1 MRKDE
6 IPSQLVILTNLVK
19 TLGQILNLI
28 LPLARY
34 LLLAG
39 IGGVL
44 VSCQTIGYYRQ
55 AVVGHFEILSKCR
68 SNSSVIADPASD
80 PALRRQLE
88 LVNRICRFAS
98 ERLSLPSKSS
108 YGKYADIG
116 RDHLV
121 WVIYAAPEFSLKP
134 KTWFYPAIGKM
145 DYRGYFRE
153 VDARAFAS
161 ELESEGND
169 VFIGDVDAYSTLG
182 WFHDP
187 ILNTFVNYPDID
199 LAETIFHELTHR
211 KIFRSGDTVFNESLA
226 NTVAEEGV
234 KRWLENEGRHKELI
248 VYQQRLLH
256 RREFYFEIERARM
269 RLEILYASDI
279 EAAEMRLKKAEIIL
293 TLREQFYELRQRWS
307 GRGLNSWIRQN
318 INNAHI
324 VSLKIYSEQMPVFRE
339 LLKKC
344 DGNLD
349 LFFKKVQA
357 VRLSKLLR

>member
-1 MRKDE
+1 MP
-6 IPSQLVILTNLVK
+6 I
-19 TLGQILNLI
+19 
-28 LPLARY
+28 ARY
-34 LLLAG
+34 LLLTG
-39 IGGVL
+39 ISVIL
-44 VSCQTIGYYRQ
+44 VSCQTIDYCHQ
-55 AVVGHFEILSKCR
+55 AVVGHLEILSKCR
-68 SNSSVIADPASD
+68 PNASVISDPASS

-88 LVNRICRFAS
+88 LANRLRLFAS
-98 ERLSLPSKSS
+98 DRLSLPGESS

-134 KTWFYPAIGKM
+134 KSWFYPVIGKM

-153 VDARAFAS
+153 DDSRAFAS
-161 ELESEGND
+161 QLEAEGND

-211 KIFRSGDTVFNESLA
+211 KIFRSGDTDFNESLA

-234 KRWLENEGRHKELI
+234 KRWLENEGRHKELKI
-248 VYQQRLLH
+248 YQQRLLH
-256 RREFYFEIERARM
+256 RREFFREIENART

-279 EAAEMRLKKAEIIL
+279 AAPSMRLKKTEIML
-293 TLREQFYELRQRWS
+293 TLREQFRELHQRWG
-307 GRGLNSWIRQN
+307 GRWLDSWMKRN
-318 INNAHI
+318 INNGHI
-324 VSLKIYSEQMPVFRE
+324 ISLKIYADQMPVFQE
-339 LLKKC
+339 LLQNC

-349 LFFKKVQA
+349 LFFKKVK
-357 VRLSKLLR
+357 KLKRPN